1 MIISHDRQTLFI
13 GVPKNGSQTARAVLG
28 HIGVDL
34 VGEMGRHPT
43 VPEAI
48 RLAEARFP
56 GETIAPT
63 AIYAFWRD
71 PVAATKQPEDGAC
84 HFSAEIRSYEDHPL
98 VVARVEHNL
107 AQVLYFQE
115 FAEPVYRVAATAI
128 AVEILLI
135 NIDDLGLIEAG
146 NVGGVFQGLPCHV
159 PTAVIQFILD
169 HDQIAIFVERKQ
181 VKPFAGFIEP
191 IKLFLDNE
199 ELFAKGIR
207 LVCQPFLKVVP
218 FTQLEV
224 RKAFLDEARKA
235 VLGKVDAEHQDFSAF
250 R

>member
-71 PVAATKQPEDGAC
+71 PVERFC
-84 HFSAEIRSYEDHPL
+84 S
-98 VVARVEHNL
+98 
-107 AQVLYFQE
+107 
-115 FAEPVYRVAATAI
+115 
-128 AVEILLI
+128 AVEFHKRCLPNSLMQ
-135 NIDDLGLIEAG
+135 LFPERF
-146 NVGGVFQGLPCHV
+146 GGV
-159 PTAVIQFILD
+159 
-169 HDQIAIFVERKQ
+169 
-181 VKPFAGFIEP
+181 EP
-191 IKLFLDNE
+191 HPRWFE
-199 ELFAKGIR
+199 TCPEWVAKGR
-207 LVCQPFLKVVP
+207 
-218 FTQLEV
+218 
-224 RKAFLDEARKA
+224 
-235 VLGKVDAEHQDFSAF
+235 
-250 R
+250 